1 MDQLTTALADIDNT
15 NGEALSPDNPGWL
28 SYVEAPLVVAEAG
41 QLSWADTADVVVVG
55 FGGAGACAAL
65 QAREAGADVLVI
77 DRFTGGGA
85 TAVSGG
91 VLYAGGGT
99 RFQKEAG
106 FDDTVADMFNY
117 LKVETQ
123 GVVRDSTLRR
133 FCENSAANL
142 AWVEAQG
149 ATYSSAF
156 YKEKTVYP
164 PEGKFL
170 YYAGNELLP
179 RNLPIAKPAPRGH
192 RTVGKGVFCGAYLF
206 NALQKSAEKNGVRV
220 LPHAPVTRLVT
231 DKSGNVLGVEVKQ
244 LKTGTPGYVQHVKGT
259 KKASLLRFLPP
270 QLIKFNK
277 KLVALEQR
285 EGERVLIRAR
295 GGVVLSAGGFAFNPA
310 MVQRYAPAYAD
321 TFPVGS
327 AGCDGSGIRLGQS
340 VGGLARQMD
349 SIAATRAIAPP
360 AEFAQG
366 IIVDD
371 AATRFVEEDAYAGSL
386 GRKIAEHGAKH
397 TWLIVDARMRAA
409 AIKVARR
416 FEPGWLVLNFPV
428 LRTLVMNC
436 KGGKDAAHLA
446 RKIGLDPA
454 ALERAVQTYNAGVD
468 QHEDPFG
475 KNPHYM
481 QKLAGKLY
489 AIDISP
495 GNKHTTCMI
504 LTMGGLAVDED
515 TGQVLRGGTAPITG
529 LYAAGRS
536 AVGIPSHFYV
546 SGTSIADCVFSG
558 RRAGAEAAARVS
570 GLNRPI
576 APTPP
581 RSAH

>member
-1 MDQLTTALADIDNT
+1 MDQSLPSTHLEA
-15 NGEALSPDNPGWL
+15 NGEALSPGDPGWF
-28 SYVEAPLVVAEAG
+28 SYVEAPLVVADAAAVKWG
-41 QLSWADTADVVVVG
+41 DTADVVVVG
-55 FGGAGACAAL
+55 FGAAGASAAI
-65 QAREAGADVLVI
+65 QAREDGADVLVI
-77 DRFTGGGA
+77 DRFAGGGA

-99 RFQKEAG
+99 RYQREAG
-106 FDDTVADMFNY
+106 FDDTVEDMFNY

-123 GVVRDSTLRR
+123 GVVRDSTLRK
-133 FCENSAANL
+133 FCEDSIANL
-142 AWVEAQG
+142 AWVESQG
-149 ATYSSAF
+149 AKYDSAL

-206 NALQKSAEKNGVRV
+206 NALQASARKKGVRIM
-220 LPHAPVTRLVT
+220 PHAPVTRLVT
-231 DKSGNVLGVEVKQ
+231 DQLGNVLGVEVKQ
-244 LKTGTPGYVQHVKGT
+244 LKPGTPAYQKHAKAT
-259 KKASLLRFLPP
+259 KRAHLLRFVPP
-270 QLIKFNK
+270 SLIKLNA
-277 KLVALEQR
+277 KLVEMEQR
-285 EGERVLIRAR
+285 EGEPVLIRAR
-295 GGVVLSAGGFAFNPA
+295 GGVILSAGGFAFNPP
-310 MVQRYAPAYAD
+310 MVKRYAPAYKD

-327 AGCDGSGIRLGQS
+327 GGCDGSGIRLGQS
-340 VGGLARQMD
+340 VGGVARHMH
-349 SIAATRAIAPP
+349 SVSATRAIAPP

-371 AATRFVEEDAYAGSL
+371 SASRFVEEDAYAGSL
-386 GRKIAEHGAKH
+386 GRKVAEHGSRE
-397 TWLIVDARMRAA
+397 TWLIVDESMRAA

-436 KGGKDAAHLA
+436 KGGGDAAYLA

-454 ALERAVQTYNAGVD
+454 ALERAVQTYNEGVD
-468 QHEDPFG
+468 KHEDPFG

-481 QKLAGKLY
+481 KKLSGKLY
-489 AIDISP
+489 AVNISP

-504 LTMGGLAVDED
+504 ITMGGLAVDED
-515 TGQVLRGGTAPITG
+515 TGQVLRGGTTPING
-529 LYAAGRS
+529 LYAAGRT

-546 SGTSIADCVFSG
+546 SGTSLADCVFSG
-558 RRAGAEAAARVS
+558 RRAGAVAAAQA
-570 GLNRPI
+570 G
-576 APTPP
+576 APGETLPLKAAAP
-581 RSAH
+581 VN